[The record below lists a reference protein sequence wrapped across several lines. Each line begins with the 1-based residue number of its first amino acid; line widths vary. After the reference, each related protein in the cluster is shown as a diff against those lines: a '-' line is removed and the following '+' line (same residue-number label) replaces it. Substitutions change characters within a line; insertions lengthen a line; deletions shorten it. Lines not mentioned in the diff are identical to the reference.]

1 MSDAIEQVEAALRAA
16 PRTWLI
22 TGVAGFIG
30 SHLAEQLL
38 VLGQRVVGLD
48 NFDTGTPDN
57 LDALLAAASERSGAD
72 VRGRFEFHERDIR
85 DLDACVRA
93 CEGVDHVL
101 HEAAVA
107 SVPRTIAEPELAQ
120 AVNVGGTFHVL
131 EAARRQRVRSVVL
144 ASSSAVYGDRPGE
157 GPEGLQLEHL
167 IGRPLSPY
175 AAHKRIGEIQ
185 AQAWSRSFGL
195 PTACL
200 RYFNIVGARQDPNGA
215 YAAVIPKW
223 VAALGAGERPTLFG
237 DGETTRDFVPVEE
250 VVQAN
255 LLAATL
261 HERES
266 VERRERPGD
275 PSDGAYNVGLGGR
288 TTLRELFVL
297 LRSGMAE
304 LGAPCSE
311 LEPLFADFRVGDIRH
326 SRADVTRTSEI
337 LGHRPRTSLASAL
350 HQTMRWLLRDA
361 K

>member
-1 MSDAIEQVEAALRAA
+1 MSAIETLEQQLRAEA
-16 PRTWLI
+16 RTWLI

-57 LDALLAAASERSGAD
+57 LDALLAAAQGRGAAD
-72 VRGRFEFHERDIR
+72 PRGRFVFHERDIR
-85 DLDACVRA
+85 DLGACVSA

-120 AVNVGGTFHVL
+120 AVNVGGTFHIL
-131 EAARRQRVRSVVL
+131 EAARRQGVRSVVL

-157 GPEGLQLEHL
+157 GPEGLQLESL

-185 AQAWSRSFGL
+185 AQAWTRSFGL
-195 PTACL
+195 ASACL

-223 VAALGAGERPTLFG
+223 VAALAAGERPTLFG

-261 HERES
+261 HERVP

-297 LRSGMAE
+297 LREGMVE
-304 LGAPCSE
+304 LGAPCAGI
-311 LEPLFADFRVGDIRH
+311 EPVFADFRVGDIRH
-326 SRADVTRTSEI
+326 SRADLTRTREI
-337 LGHRPRTSLASAL
+337 LGQVARTPLSVAL
-350 HQTMRWLLRDA
+350 GQTMKWLLAR
-361 K
+361 